1 MHDQFLEEL
10 RRSLNHLYDPDYLRH
25 SSLVKKFGLG
35 ESYDRVTR
43 LQRLLEEAIQDLKP
57 KAGKEGGEIPLQFY
71 RYLVSRHLQQFSQ
84 NEVANQLSISQTQLY
99 RIQRKALMALAA
111 HLWEKY
117 HLEGKQGNA
126 ETGQKTGKVVSSELD
141 WLSISSSERSANLS
155 IVLRDVIDLLHLKL
169 ANLKLSYRTPSGLA
183 LAATHPIALRQ
194 VLLSLLNTAT
204 RMAEEG
210 ELVIIDVDQRDQEL
224 ELKLSLSILPS
235 PDDLTGRFQPIQ
247 ELTQIAGGRFTYN
260 IISGILVVSL
270 HFPAM
275 EGIPILVI
283 DDSQDHLD
291 LLKRSLANSHY
302 QLNSTRDA
310 KTAMDLAVAVGARA
324 ILLDVLMP
332 NIDGWSVIQQIRN
345 HPILFKVPVIVC
357 SIIPVEDLAKALS
370 ADAFLRKPFSLERL
384 LAELDRLTDPRAIGS
399 G

>member
-1 MHDQFLEEL
+1 MDDQFLEEL

-25 SSLVKKFGLG
+25 SPLVKKLGLG

-43 LQRLLEEAIQDLKP
+43 FQRLIEEAIQDLRP
-57 KAGKEGGEIPLQFY
+57 KAGKEGGKMPLQFY

-117 HLEGKQGNA
+117 HLEEEQGNA
-126 ETGQKTGKVVSSELD
+126 ETGQKTGRVVSGELD
-141 WLSISSSERSANLS
+141 WLSSSSSERVADLS
-155 IVLRDVIDLLHLKL
+155 IVLRDVLDLLHPKT
-169 ANLKLSYRTPSGLA
+169 ANLKLSYRAPSGLV
-183 LAATHPIALRQ
+183 LVATHPIALRQ
-194 VLLSLLNTAT
+194 VLLSLLNTAA
-204 RMAEEG
+204 RLADEG
-210 ELVIIDVDQRDQEL
+210 ELVIDVDQRAREL
-224 ELKLSLSILPS
+224 ELKLSFSILPS
-235 PDDLTGRFQPIQ
+235 PDNLTGRFQAIQ

-260 IISGILVVSL
+260 IISGILAVSL

-275 EGIPILVI
+275 EGIPILAI

-310 KTAMDLAVAVGARA
+310 QKAMDLAVAVGARA
-324 ILLDVLMP
+324 ILLDVMMP
-332 NIDGWSVIQQIRN
+332 NIDGWGVIQQIRN

-357 SIIPVEDLAKALS
+357 SIVPVEDLAEALS